1 MIPELGHFALIL
13 ALAVALV
20 QAIIPGMGLLR
31 RRADWMAVA
40 KPAALLQFAL
50 VLTAY
55 GILTYSF
62 IVHDFS
68 VLYVANTS
76 NSELPL
82 IYRISGVWGAHEGS
96 LLLWVFILS
105 TWTAILAMYSK
116 RYPVDMGAGV
126 ISVLGF
132 ISIGFILFTIF
143 TSNPFLRHFPA
154 PIDGGDLNPLL
165 QDPVMAI
172 HPPMLYM
179 GYVGFAVPFAFA
191 IVALVQGRLD
201 TAWARWVRP
210 WALIAWVCLTGGI
223 TLGSWWAYYELGWGG
238 WWFWD
243 PVENASFMPWLT
255 GTALIHSLAVT
266 EKRHA
271 LRNWT
276 ILLAII
282 SFSLSLLGTFLVRSG
297 VLTSVHAFASDPT
310 RGIFVLAFLGLVV
323 GISLSLFAYRAWQ
336 LRTLTPFS
344 LVSREMALLANSV
357 LLLVTMLTIL
367 LGTLYPLLLEALGGG
382 KISVGPPYFSRV
394 FIPLMI
400 PVVFLVAVGSLIRW
414 REDNISTLIKQ
425 LRTPAVL
432 AIVFASVSSLLLPG
446 KASFTAWFALLLAF
460 WVINSCFVQLQQ
472 RLRNSQSLLQGLRR
486 TPRGWYGMILA
497 HIGLGFTVVGI
508 ALSSVYSQEQDV
520 HMVKGDARTLGEY
533 RFELVDVERI
543 TGPNYQADM
552 GTIRI
557 YKNDK
562 ELMTLHPEKRIYN
575 VRKNVMTEAAIHSNL
590 LRDLYV
596 SLGEQRNAITG
607 AWSVRLYYKPF
618 ILWIWLGG
626 LFMVLGGLLAV
637 TDKRYRLEVKQ
648 EKIKLDANHVPA
660 S

>member
-357 LLLVTMLTIL
+357 LLLVSMLTIL

>member
-13 ALAVALV
+13 ALSVALV

-31 RRADWMAVA
+31 RRPDWMAVA
-40 KPAALLQFAL
+40 RPAALLQFVL
-50 VLTAY
+50 VLAGY

-96 LLLWVFILS
+96 LLLWVMILS
-105 TWTAILAMYSK
+105 TWTAIIAVYSK
-116 RYPVDMGAGV
+116 RYPADISAGV

-132 ISIGFILFTIF
+132 ISIGFLLFSLF
-143 TSNPFLRHFPA
+143 TSNPFTRVFPA
-154 PIDGGDLNPLL
+154 PFDGADLNPLL

-191 IVALVQGRLD
+191 ITALVQGRLD
-201 TAWARWVRP
+201 AAWARWVRP
-210 WALIAWVCLTGGI
+210 WALIAWVCLTAGI
-223 TLGSWWAYYELGWGG
+223 GLGSWWAYYELGWGG

-266 EKRHA
+266 EKRNA

-310 RGIFVLAFLGLVV
+310 RGVFILVFLGLVV
-323 GISLSLFAYRAWQ
+323 GISFSLFAIRAWQ
-336 LRTLTPFS
+336 LRTKTAFS
-344 LVSREMALLANSV
+344 LISREMALLTNSV
-357 LLLVTMLTIL
+357 FLLVTMLTVL
-367 LGTLYPLLLEALGGG
+367 LGTLYPLILEAMGGG

-400 PVVFLVAVGSLIRW
+400 PVVILVGVGSFIKW
-414 REDNISTLIKQ
+414 REQKLSELVDN
-425 LRTPAVL
+425 LRRPAIFAL
-432 AIVFASVSSLLLPG
+432 VFASALLIVLPG
-446 KASFTAWFALLLAF
+446 KASFTAWFGLLLAF
-460 WVINSCFVQLQQ
+460 WVINSAIAQLVH
-472 RLRNSQSLLQGLRR
+472 RLRNTQNTMRGLKRI
-486 TPRGWYGMILA
+486 PRGWYGMITA
-497 HIGLGFTVVGI
+497 HIGLVFTVIGI
-508 ALSSVYSQEQDV
+508 ALSSVYSQEQDL
-520 HMVKGDARTLGEY
+520 HMAPGDERTLGEY
-533 RFELVDVERI
+533 RFEFVGVERKD
-543 TGPNYQADM
+543 GPNYSADV
-552 GTIRI
+552 GTIDI
-557 YKNDK
+557 YKKDK
-562 ELMTLHPEKRIYN
+562 RMLTLHPEKRIYN
-575 VRKNVMTEAAIHSNL
+575 VRKNMMTEAAINSNL

-596 SLGEQRNAITG
+596 SLGEQRDPDTN

-626 LFMVLGGLLAV
+626 LVMVLGGLIAV
-637 TDKRYRLEVKQ
+637 TDKRYRIEVKQ
-648 EKIKLDANHVPA
+648 EKLKLNSNHVPA
-660 S
+660 N